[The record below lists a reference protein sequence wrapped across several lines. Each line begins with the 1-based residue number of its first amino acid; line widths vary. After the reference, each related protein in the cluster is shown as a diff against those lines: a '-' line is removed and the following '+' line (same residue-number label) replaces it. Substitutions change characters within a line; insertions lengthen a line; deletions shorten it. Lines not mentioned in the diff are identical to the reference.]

1 MDGTWDAP
9 SPVSF
14 EITILKERKT
24 GRKAIELHV
33 PGFMTWTLT
42 PKGAAELAQE
52 LGWAAADA
60 QEEVAPE

>member
-1 MDGTWDAP
+1 M
-9 SPVSF
+9 SF